1 MNNLLYL
8 KIKQNITE
16 EIKKMRPHERIPSRV
31 ELVKRYDVTRTTV
44 DRAISE
50 LIGEGYLYARDGSGT
65 YVAEYTEVQSTN
77 GKNNVVN
84 WGVILPN
91 IMHDTYPG
99 ILRGVA
105 DVASEND
112 INVVIYNTDNDNEKQ
127 ANYIYKLIDSDV
139 EGIIIVPAIMGET
152 NIKPF
157 KDLAKRNIPFV
168 FCNRGV
174 GGITAPQVIS
184 NSFYGAYIATKHLI
198 LQGYSKIAFV
208 SRPLYSTSSDRYQ
221 GYVSALAEANIELD
235 EKYVVFEKS
244 FFNDE
249 PGYKSTKKVLQNN
262 PRPDAIFCFNDE
274 TAKGA
279 YKAIEQA
286 GLQVGKDIGVVGYD
300 NNYICES
307 LPVKLTSVKFKT
319 YEIGTKAAEILLA
332 MVHGEK
338 IQKNKIV
345 ILQPKLVVRESCG
358 SNR

>member
-112 INVVIYNTDNDNEKQ
+112 INVGKNTLRRNP
-127 ANYIYKLIDSDV
+127 L
-139 EGIIIVPAIMGET
+139 EGYLPVRKPNLLGEH
-152 NIKPF
+152 I
-157 KDLAKRNIPFV
+157 
-168 FCNRGV
+168 G
-174 GGITAPQVIS
+174 
-184 NSFYGAYIATKHLI
+184 
-198 LQGYSKIAFV
+198 
-208 SRPLYSTSSDRYQ
+208 
-221 GYVSALAEANIELD
+221 LAE
-235 EKYVVFEKS
+235 
-244 FFNDE
+244 
-249 PGYKSTKKVLQNN
+249 
-262 PRPDAIFCFNDE
+262 
-274 TAKGA
+274 
-279 YKAIEQA
+279 
-286 GLQVGKDIGVVGYD
+286 
-300 NNYICES
+300 
-307 LPVKLTSVKFKT
+307 
-319 YEIGTKAAEILLA
+319 
-332 MVHGEK
+332 
-338 IQKNKIV
+338 
-345 ILQPKLVVRESCG
+345 
-358 SNR
+358 